1 MAFTQIFQDGLNAFL
16 LVVAEHN
23 ARRNWGL
30 GGIEAH
36 MAQRLLQ
43 QRTLHQVSPWESQ
56 PRDTPYELHAD
67 VVMVSVSLKLKSEC
81 KQCKH
86 AYR

>member
-16 LVVAEHN
+16 LVP
-23 ARRNWGL
+23 RRYL
-30 GGIEAH
+30 VKSP
-36 MAQRLLQ
+36 LLQ
-43 QRTLHQVSPWESQ
+43 KPLRHVRFNSTESPVPPSIVLWESQ
-56 PRDTPYELHAD
+56 PRDTAYELHAD